1 MIFAVADDVVLA
13 WFADLPAATRVSQV
27 ALRVDDRPLPAP
39 YVLFGAGRIEA
50 PGSGVALLMRRP
62 AGGQELTVADAAG
75 TPHRAALGDER
86 PIDELVPRLVPGARA
101 ALLRHLL
108 ETVPAHLRRNGPALS
123 AACRNV
129 LDAVE
134 AVRVGTRAAIALGD
148 GHTLLRLTAR
158 DLPALGAAHRVGP
171 DGVRREPG
179 PIDGAES
186 GQYWILQAV
195 GTGPEGADRLVG
207 FAGAAIWQLRLDEQR
222 PRPSDVLFR
231 YLEGMKPEAG
241 SRFVQALERWATAS
255 AGASAS
261 ASALIEDCRV
271 LFGGG
276 SRGPDG
282 QPVKMFR
289 YGIDGVVPVPGGG
302 VLVRGWLVDPT
313 GRVDR
318 IEAVDAT
325 GRRIALPTLWPVV
338 NAEASG
344 RWRDAGL
351 PVPERA
357 GFVAYAEGGADGPW
371 SVDVVLKSGAR
382 LEATAPAADPDPR
395 RARDW
400 ILVSLP
406 ASAEIDGAITQ
417 AVAPAVERLH
427 AAHMARYPTA
437 ARVRAQ
443 VRVGRPVAEPRASVI
458 VPLYRNLNFIG
469 FQQAA
474 FARDPQLADVEVIYV
489 LDSPEQA
496 EFLEGRL
503 RGEQLIYGRP
513 TTMVVH
519 VANLGFAAAVNT
531 GARVAR
537 GRDLVL
543 LNSDV
548 VPDAPGWLDPLLAAL
563 ERPGIGASGAQLLYF
578 DDSLQFAGLYF
589 DRSSDGCWFNRHIA
603 KGFPRSHPDANRAR
617 EVPALTG
624 ACLAVRRSVYDR
636 LGGFDEN
643 FVIGDFEDSDFSLR
657 LREAG
662 LGCWYEPAAALYHVE
677 RQSIERHD
685 AHGKSVATMVNRW
698 RQQRLWGAAIETL
711 MADAEARWGV
721 PASLIPEIERLA

>member
-13 WFADLPAATRVSQV
+13 WFADLPATTRVSQV
-27 ALRVDDRPLPAP
+27 ALQVDERPLPAP
-39 YVLFGAGRIEA
+39 YVMFGAGRIEA
-50 PGSGVALLMRRP
+50 PGSGIGLLMRRP
-62 AGGQELTVADAAG
+62 SGGEQLTLTDAGG
-75 TPHRAALGDER
+75 TPHRAPLGDER
-86 PIDELVPRLVPGARA
+86 PIADLVPRLVPGARA

-108 ETVPAHLRRNGPALS
+108 ETVPTHLRRNGPALA
-123 AACRNV
+123 AACRAIM
-129 LDAVE
+129 DTVE
-134 AVRVGTRAAIALGD
+134 VPRIGTRAAISLGD
-148 GHTLLRLTAR
+148 GYTLLRLSDRTG
-158 DLPALGAAHRVGP
+158 PGLGSVHRVGP
-171 DGVRREPG
+171 DGVRREAG
-179 PIDGAES
+179 PIDASEAGHHWILPNVGGGAEGS
-186 GQYWILQAV
+186 
-195 GTGPEGADRLVG
+195 DRLVG
-207 FAGAAIWQLRLDEQR
+207 FSDRSIWQLRLDEQR
-222 PRPSDVLFR
+222 PRPVDVLFR
-231 YLEGMKPEAG
+231 YLEGMKPDGA
-241 SRFVQALERWATAS
+241 SRFVRALERWTAVGE
-255 AGASAS
+255 AAQPA
-261 ASALIEDCRV
+261 ALVADCRV
-271 LFGGG
+271 FFGGG
-276 SRGPDG
+276 SRGAEG
-282 QPVKMFR
+282 QTVAMFG
-289 YGIDGVVPVPGGG
+289 YGIDAAVPIPGGG
-302 VLVRGWLVDPT
+302 VLVRGWLFDPT

-318 IEAVDAT
+318 IEAVDAA
-325 GRRIALPTLWPVV
+325 GKRFALPTLWPVA
-338 NAEASG
+338 NADASE

-357 GFVAYAEGGADGPW
+357 GFVGYVEGGAGGPW
-371 SVDVVLKSGAR
+371 GVDVVLKSGAR
-382 LEATAPAADPDPR
+382 LEAAVPVPDPDPR
-395 RARDW
+395 RARDA

-427 AAHMARYPTA
+427 EAHMARYPA
-437 ARVRAQ
+437 PGRVQAQ
-443 VRVGRPVAEPRASVI
+443 VRVGRPVAEPRASIV

-503 RGEQLIYGRP
+503 RGEQLVYGRP

-531 GARVAR
+531 GVRVAR

-548 VPDAPGWLDPLLAAL
+548 VPDEPGWLDRLLAPL
-563 ERPGIGASGAQLLYF
+563 DRPGVGAVGPQLLYF
-578 DDSLQFAGLYF
+578 DDSLQFAGMYF

-603 KGFPRSHPDANRAR
+603 KGFPRSHPDAGRAR

-624 ACLAVRRSVYDR
+624 ACLAVRREVYDR

-662 LGCWYEPAAALYHVE
+662 LVCWYEPAAALYHVE

-698 RQQRLWGAAIETL
+698 RQQRLWGAAIEAL
-711 MADAEARWGV
+711 MADAETRWGV

>member
-13 WFADLPAATRVSQV
+13 WFADLPATTRVSQV

-39 YVLFGAGRIEA
+39 YVMFGTGRIEA
-50 PGSGVALLMRRP
+50 PGRGVGLLMRRP
-62 AGGQELTVADAAG
+62 ADGEELILVDAGA
-75 TPHRAALGDER
+75 TPHRAPLGDAR
-86 PIDELVPRLVPGARA
+86 PIAELVRRLVPAAQA

-108 ETVPAHLRRNGPALS
+108 ETVPTHLRRNGPAL
-123 AACRNV
+123 ATACRAV
-129 LDAVE
+129 MDAVE
-134 AVRVGTRAAIALGD
+134 VPRIGTRAAISLGD
-148 GHTLLRLTAR
+148 GHTLLRLSDR
-158 DLPALGAAHRVGP
+158 LGSGLGSVHRVGP
-171 DGVRREPG
+171 DGVRREAG
-179 PIDGAES
+179 PIDGAEA
-186 GQYWILQAV
+186 GRHWVLPNV
-195 GTGPEGADRLVG
+195 GTGAERADRLVG
-207 FAGAAIWQLRLDEQR
+207 FADRSIWQLRLDEQR
-222 PRPSDVLFR
+222 PRPADVLFR
-231 YLEGMKPEAG
+231 YLEGMKPDGA
-241 SRFVQALERWATAS
+241 SRFVRALERWASTGGGS
-255 AGASAS
+255 APVA
-261 ASALIEDCRV
+261 ALIADCRV
-271 LFGGG
+271 FYGGG
-276 SRGPDG
+276 SQGPDG
-282 QPVKMFR
+282 QPVTMFR

-302 VLVRGWLVDPT
+302 VLVRGWMFDPT

-318 IEAVDAT
+318 IEAVDAA
-325 GRRIALPTLWPVV
+325 GKRFALPTLWPVV
-338 NAEASG
+338 NAGASE
-344 RWRDAGL
+344 RWGEAGL

-357 GFVAYAEGGADGPW
+357 GFVGYVEGGVDGPW
-371 SVDVVLKSGAR
+371 GVDVVLKSGAR
-382 LEATAPAADPDPR
+382 LEAVVPAPDPDPR
-395 RARDW
+395 RARDS

-427 AAHMARYPTA
+427 EAHLARYPTSG
-437 ARVRAQ
+437 RVQAQ
-443 VRVGRPVAEPRASVI
+443 VRVGPPVAEPRASVI
-458 VPLYRNLNFIG
+458 VPLYRNLNFLG

-474 FARDPQLADVEVIYV
+474 FACDPQFADVEVIYV

-548 VPDAPGWLDPLLAAL
+548 VPDEPGWLDPLLAAL
-563 ERPGIGASGAQLLYF
+563 DRPGVGAVGPQLLYF
-578 DDSLQFAGLYF
+578 DDSLQFAGMYF

-624 ACLAVRRSVYDR
+624 ACLAVRRAVYDR
-636 LGGFDEN
+636 LGGFDES

-662 LGCWYEPAAALYHVE
+662 LVCWYEPAAALYHVE

-698 RQQRLWGAAIETL
+698 RQQRLWGRAIEAL
-711 MADAEARWGV
+711 MADAETRWGV